1 MSVTVAEINK
11 TFVLPSS
18 KKNGGKEIFYPE
30 SDGKP
35 MAETDVHR
43 ELMSTLIASLK
54 AFFDDRNDV
63 YVTGNIMFYYE
74 EGNPRTSISPDVMIV
89 KGVQKKL
96 RRTFRLWEE
105 NVPDVIFE
113 LSSRKTRNA
122 DFEKKYLLYEGFGVK
137 EYYIFDPEYRYLSK
151 EPLFAFH
158 SKNKLF
164 KKMKVETGK
173 IFSPSLNLDIVNTS
187 ETLRLFNPETKEFLP
202 TMKELIRQATKVET
216 LESEIERL
224 KAELAKRKRQN

>member
-18 KKNGGKEIFYPE
+18 KKNGGKEIVYPE

-89 KGVQKKL
+89 KGVHKKL

-137 EYYIFDPEYRYLSK
+137 EYYIFDPEYHYLPK

-158 SKNKLF
+158 LKGKLF
-164 KKMKVETGK
+164 KKMKVEKGK
-173 IFSPSLNLDIVNTS
+173 IFSPALNLEIVNTS
-187 ETLRLFNPETKEFLP
+187 ETLRLFNPETREFLP
-202 TMKELIRQATKVET
+202 TMKEL
-216 LESEIERL
+216 ESEIEQL
-224 KAELAKRKRQN
+224 KAELAKLKRQN

>member
-18 KKNGGKEIFYPE
+18 KKNGGKEGFYPE
-30 SDGKP
+30 SDRKP
-35 MAETDVHR
+35 VAETDVHR

-89 KGVQKKL
+89 KGVHKKL

-122 DFEKKYLLYEGFGVK
+122 DFEKTYLFYEGFGVK
-137 EYYIFDPEYRYLSK
+137 EYYIFDSEYHYLPK

-158 SKNKLF
+158 LKGKLF
-164 KKMKVETGK
+164 KKMKVEKGK
-173 IFSPSLNLDIVNTS
+173 IFSPALNLEIVNIS
-187 ETLRLFNPETKEFLP
+187 ETLRLFNPETREFLP
-202 TMKELIRQATKVET
+202 TMKEL
-216 LESEIERL
+216 ESEIEQL
-224 KAELAKRKRQN
+224 KAELAKLKRQN